1 MGGPRHHRVELP
13 CWLLRSAKW
22 KRMSAAPQSLSLL
35 TVIEAKSGEARSEE
49 IAR

>member
-13 CWLLRSAKW
+13 PL
-22 KRMSAAPQSLSLL
+22 AALICEMVANVRCAQSLSLL
-35 TVIEAKSGEARSEE
+35 IVIEARSEE